1 MENLSRIYSKFATEI
16 QFEDLPPEVV
26 LQAKKCI
33 LDFLGVA
40 LVGSTTELASIVFDY
55 FSEIAGKS
63 ETTVI
68 GKKRRVPAI
77 NAALMNG
84 VFAHVLELDDGHRW
98 SGIHPGSP
106 TIPAALAAAEL
117 LGTLGRE
124 LIVATVVGY
133 EITLRIGKAINPS
146 HLLRGFHSTGTVG
159 PFGAA
164 AAAGRILGLN
174 SEKMVQALG
183 LAGLHAAGLLQVME
197 EGGMAKAFHP
207 GKAASGGLF
216 SAQMAM
222 KGAMAPEQIFEGEKG
237 FFRAMSDKTES
248 KWLTKGL
255 GTQFEMNNIY
265 FKIHSS
271 CRHIHP
277 AIDALLKILREH
289 PLSPDRIERIRVET
303 YPVAIQFCGHELG
316 EGTLT
321 TADAKLSLPFSLAL
335 AVFNGSCDTDVF
347 NQRELARA
355 EVRGLTERIELA
367 ASEKWENLYPEKRG
381 ASVSVWINGKVLK
394 SEVDLARGEPEDP
407 ISTDELYK
415 KFQTNATQVI
425 PIEQAQR
432 LQEVIMDLERIPVST
447 MTKLLASG

>member
-117 LGTLGRE
+117 SGTLGRE
-124 LIVATVVGY
+124 LIVGTVVGY
-133 EITLRIGKAINPS
+133 EIILRIGKAINPS

-164 AAAGRILGLN
+164 AAAGRILGLDPA
-174 SEKMVQALG
+174 KMIQALG
-183 LAGLHAAGLLQVME
+183 LAGLHAAGLLQVMH

-222 KGAMAPEQIFEGEKG
+222 KGAVAPEQIFEGEKG
-237 FFRAMSDKTES
+237 FLRAMSDKTEF
-248 KWLTKGL
+248 KWLTEGL
-255 GTQFEMNNIY
+255 GTRFETSNIY

-271 CRHIHP
+271 CRHTHP
-277 AIDALLKILREH
+277 AIDALLKILKEE
-289 PLSPDRIERIRVET
+289 PLDPNRIERIRVET
-303 YPVAIQFCGHELG
+303 YPVALQFCGHELG

-321 TADAKLSLPFSLAL
+321 PSDAKLSLRFSLSL
-335 AVFNGSCDTDVF
+335 AVLNGSCGIDIF
-347 NQRELARA
+347 NQRELARP
-355 EVRGLTERIELA
+355 EVQRLAQRIELTA
-367 ASEKWENLYPEKRG
+367 NEKWGALYPEKRG
-381 ASVSVWINGKVLK
+381 ANVFIWVDGRVLQ
-394 SEVDLARGEPEDP
+394 SEVELARGEPENP
-407 ISTDELYK
+407 ISMDELYR
-415 KFQTNATQVI
+415 KFETNATHVI
-425 PIEQAQR
+425 PLDQAQR
-432 LQEVIMDLERIPVST
+432 LQEAVMDLERLSVSEVT
-447 MTKLLASG
+447 EFLK